1 MWRHIGNSV
10 EGSAHATDGVE
21 CQDSCVLQVLGDA
34 HAPVLIAC
42 IADGAGSS
50 KFGAD
55 GSRMAGESIVE
66 CVTAYLA
73 SRGSIKDVTA
83 DDVLRWCESVRQRIQ
98 VAARARDTTARDFA
112 TTLCAAILSD
122 SRAVFFQVGDGA
134 IIVRRQGVYGVVF
147 WPQSGEYANTTNF
160 LTDEQFEQ
168 ALEFLAL
175 PVQVVD
181 VALLTDG
188 VQRLALTFESQ
199 TPHPPFFQP
208 LFEALR
214 STSDVAGLDKDMR
227 RFLESR
233 SVQDRSDDDKTLVLA
248 SWVEGEPA

>member
-1 MWRHIGNSV
+1 
-10 EGSAHATDGVE
+10 
-21 CQDSCVLQVLGDA
+21 
-34 HAPVLIAC
+34 
-42 IADGAGSS
+42 
-50 KFGAD
+50 
-55 GSRMAGESIVE
+55 
-66 CVTAYLA
+66 
-73 SRGSIKDVTA
+73 
-83 DDVLRWCESVRQRIQ
+83 
-98 VAARARDTTARDFA
+98 
-112 TTLCAAILSD
+112 
-122 SRAVFFQVGDGA
+122 VFFQVGDGA